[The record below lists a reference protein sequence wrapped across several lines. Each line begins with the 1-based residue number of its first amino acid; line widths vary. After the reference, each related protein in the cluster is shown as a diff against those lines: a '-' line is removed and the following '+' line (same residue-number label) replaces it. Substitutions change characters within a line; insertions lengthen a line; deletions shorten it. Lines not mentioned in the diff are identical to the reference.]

1 MLTTQIQIEHD
12 IQKKLKKQISE
23 LSFEIREITKRFKSL
38 EDQHN
43 ILYNNNTDVSEKLK
57 DLQTLV
63 LDKVRICLLYRKKG

>member
-63 LDKVRICLLYRKKG
+63 LDKVRICLL

>member
-1 MLTTQIQIEHD
+1 MLTTQIQIEQD